1 MAVRQIVESSTS
13 SALRVALACLCAGG
27 VIVTVAAEYV
37 GAGIE
42 TANGETTV
50 RAASSP
56 KTIIWSLVALSALTI
71 FLRLARRSIPGPPLK
86 WFRRVIACALDIV
99 VYSTSVG
106 GLFALVPLVVEAKRV
121 GQFHWSFSRSFL
133 VWQDWFS
140 IGVPTFAILLSFVVY
155 LAWPIVHERQTVG
168 GYIMR
173 VGFVRNGQSS
183 RSFGRSIVVVALCYV
198 VDLWASFFGWSLLER
213 VGYKAVKVR

>member
-1 MAVRQIVESSTS
+1 MAARPILEASTS

-27 VIVTVAAEYV
+27 VIVTVVEEYV

-56 KTIIWSLVALSALTI
+56 TTIIWSLVALSALTI
-71 FLRLARRSIPGPPLK
+71 FLRLARRPIPGTPVK
-86 WFRRVIACALDIV
+86 WVRRVIACALDIV
-99 VYSTSVG
+99 VYVTSVG
-106 GLFALVPLVVEAKRV
+106 GLLALIPLLVEAKRV

-140 IGVPTFAILLSFVVY
+140 IGIPTFAILLSFVVY
-155 LAWPIVHERQTVG
+155 LGWPVVHGKQTVG

-173 VGFVRNGQSS
+173 VGFVINGHRS
-183 RSFGRSIVVVALCYV
+183 RSVSRSIAIVALCYV
-198 VDLWASFFGWSLLER
+198 VDLWASLFGWCLLER